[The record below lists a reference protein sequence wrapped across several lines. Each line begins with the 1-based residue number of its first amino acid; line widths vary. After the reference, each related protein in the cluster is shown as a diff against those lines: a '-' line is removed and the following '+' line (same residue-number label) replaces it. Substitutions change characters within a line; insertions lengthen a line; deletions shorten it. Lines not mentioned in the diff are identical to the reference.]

1 MSTFDCTCSES
12 CGTDGYCC
20 FIITDLYSPIRG
32 VVVAAA
38 RVTGREVGHAVTPTH
53 RVVLLHVTAAVRDT
67 HARQVTAAALRPVK
81 GNRYFMTTL
90 VYKRILKVLS
100 KMIHSKNK

>member
-38 RVTGREVGHAVTPTH
+38 RVTWREVGHAVTPTH

-67 HARQVTAAALRPVK
+67 HARQVTAAALRPVERK
-81 GNRYFMTTL
+81 
-90 VYKRILKVLS
+90 
-100 KMIHSKNK
+100 